1 MISVK
6 KKTNKLYD
14 TIFLGCTACTQI
26 KKLGAQR
33 ESLGA
38 PCTRA
43 PANFEHCLSL
53 SLSLSLSISHFYRG
67 YIDPSETTAEPYIPP
82 DNIGKYSP
90 TFANT

>member
-1 MISVK
+1 MFYVHDFCE

-43 PANFEHCLSL
+43 PANFEHCCSRYTDA
-53 SLSLSLSISHFYRG
+53 I
-67 YIDPSETTAEPYIPP
+67 
-82 DNIGKYSP
+82 NIGG
-90 TFANT
+90 